1 VFALTAE
8 PQRDLLMVA
17 GGTGLAPIKAIV
29 EQLAELH
36 HPQRVHLFLGAR
48 RAEGLYDLPDL
59 EKLATRWPWLTVVPA
74 LGGNLMSVVI
84 PGNEGRLT
92 PEQIRSA
99 TFPPARFGRRG
110 LDEVHVRAFC
120 AQVEEEVVFLLNE
133 RASLYQQAE
142 QLRQRVHDPV
152 DGEPAYMSSI
162 AHLQAV
168 QVLVNAQKTAERF
181 VSEAQ
186 AYCREL
192 AQNARDR
199 RDALLTEARR
209 GAAKMMER
217 ADQDARLAVAEAARA
232 PVPAAAA
239 SASVAPAS
247 VAPASAAPASAGE
260 QESLHGEI
268 AYLRMYSQ
276 VYRTHLR
283 TYLEALLR
291 NVDEW
296 ARAEQSPPPGIEHK
310 MPLP

>member
-1 VFALTAE
+1 
-8 PQRDLLMVA
+8 
-17 GGTGLAPIKAIV
+17 
-29 EQLAELH
+29 
-36 HPQRVHLFLGAR
+36 
-48 RAEGLYDLPDL
+48 
-59 EKLATRWPWLTVVPA
+59 
-74 LGGNLMSVVI
+74 MSVVI

-92 PEQIRSA
+92 PEQIRSV

-142 QLRQRVHDPV
+142 QLRQRFHDPV

-168 QVLVNAQKTAERF
+168 QVLVSAQKTAERF

-209 GAAKMMER
+209 SAAKMMER
-217 ADQDARLAVAEAARA
+217 ADHDARLAVAEAART
-232 PVPAAAA
+232 PVPV
-239 SASVAPAS
+239 SSAPAS
-247 VAPASAAPASAGE
+247 SAPASSGE
-260 QESLHGEI
+260 QENVQGEI
-268 AYLRMYSQ
+268 AYLRMYSE

-296 ARAEQSPPPGIEHK
+296 ARAEQSPPGMEHK
-310 MPLP
+310 TPLP